1 MKNEFFKDTRILDAI
16 DHIDSDLIS
25 ETAQRIR
32 PPASPKR
39 EAEQSKKTK
48 FFTAW
53 KQAAALVACALL
65 MGALIPTVSYISGG
79 VANLLAGSGMTEDE
93 TFDIDH
99 DGKPPVETEALDTEK
114 NENVLTV
121 IYDGSEGLEYQMHP
135 DGKTAMFIGFGTC
148 TDENVVIASTYNG
161 VPVTEMHNDRYYS
174 GVPAYQN
181 GSVYAKSIKVSETV
195 ESIYSGV
202 FEVCPNLKSVYI
214 GENVKYLRPFN
225 PNNKNDRNLE
235 EIIVH
240 PDNRYFFVK
249 GNCLIETQSKTLIV
263 SYQEAV
269 IPDDGSVRTIGALA
283 FSFYPYKNIVIP
295 ESIRNIDSMAF
306 VASSLE
312 SVVLPKSLKK
322 LADNAFV
329 DCKELKR
336 VDFNGY
342 TEVPFGMFHNARSLT
357 EVVGL
362 ENITAIG
369 DYAFTGC
376 DSLEEIT
383 LGAGLTEIGQQAF
396 YANFNLKTINFAGTV
411 EQWNAVKKG
420 VGWNTLMDEPD
431 SQAKIPVELINCSDG
446 VAKP

>member
-1 MKNEFFKDTRILDAI
+1 MKNEFFKDTRLLDAI
-16 DHIDSDLIS
+16 DHIDSDLIA

-48 FFTAW
+48 LFTAW

-65 MGALIPTVSYISGG
+65 MGAIIPVISMI
-79 VANLLAGSGMTEDE
+79 VANIAPIGSNFGAGNSPSSGEN
-93 TFDIDH
+93 
-99 DGKPPVETEALDTEK
+99 PETELPVTDEET
-114 NENVLTV
+114 NVLTV

-295 ESIRNIDSMAF
+295 ESIRNIDSEAF
-306 VASSLE
+306 AASSLE

-329 DCKELKR
+329 DCKKLKR

-342 TEVPFGMFHNARSLT
+342 TEVPYGMFHNARSLT

-369 DYAFTGC
+369 NYAFTGC

-411 EQWNAVKKG
+411 EQWNAIKKG
-420 VGWNTLMDEPD
+420 AGWNTLMNDPD
-431 SQAKIPVELINCSDG
+431 WHEKIPVEFINCSDG

>member
-16 DHIDSDLIS
+16 DHIDSDLIA

-48 FFTAW
+48 VFTAW
-53 KQAAALVACALL
+53 KQAAALVACAVL
-65 MGALIPTVSYISGG
+65 MGALIPVISMIVGNIAPIG
-79 VANLLAGSGMTEDE
+79 SNFGAGNSPSSGENSETE
-93 TFDIDH
+93 
-99 DGKPPVETEALDTEK
+99 PPVTDEET
-114 NENVLTV
+114 NVLTV

-295 ESIRNIDSMAF
+295 EGIRNIDSLAF
-306 VASSLE
+306 AASSLE

-342 TEVPFGMFHNARSLT
+342 TEVPYGMFHNARSLT

-383 LGAGLTEIGQQAF
+383 LGAGLTEIGHQAF

>member
-16 DHIDSDLIS
+16 DHIDSDLIA
-25 ETAQRIR
+25 ETAAKIR

-48 FFTAW
+48 LFTAW
-53 KQAAALVACALL
+53 KQAAALVACAVL
-65 MGALIPTVSYISGG
+65 MGALIPVISMIVGNIAPIG
-79 VANLLAGSGMTEDE
+79 SNFGAGNSPSSGENPETE
-93 TFDIDH
+93 
-99 DGKPPVETEALDTEK
+99 PPVTDEET
-114 NENVLTV
+114 NVLTV

-195 ESIYSGV
+195 ESIYGGV

-269 IPDDGSVRTIGALA
+269 IPDDGSVNTIGALA

-295 ESIRNIDSMAF
+295 EGIRNIDSLAF
-306 VASSLE
+306 AASSLE

-342 TEVPFGMFHNARSLT
+342 TEVPYGMFHNARSLT

-383 LGAGLTEIGQQAF
+383 IGAALTEIGQQAF

-411 EQWNAVKKG
+411 EQWNAIKKG
-420 VGWNTLMDEPD
+420 LGWNTLMNDPD
-431 SQAKIPVELINCSDG
+431 WHEKIPVELINCSDG